1 MPKVAVSVPEK
12 SVKHIN
18 ERQDTG
24 KIDAAQV
31 KKQSAVQN
39 RSNGKVG
46 RRGQEAKSADEILLT
61 RSLNKELG
69 LDDPGEE
76 N

>member
-1 MPKVAVSVPEK
+1 M
-12 SVKHIN
+12 
-18 ERQDTG
+18 
-24 KIDAAQV
+24 

-39 RSNGKVG
+39 GSNGKVG
-46 RRGQEAKSADEILLT
+46 RREQEAKSADEILLT